1 MKHLYTI
8 FLALNFII
16 SYGQEYSFAKEF
28 TTGSI
33 NLKDLLT
40 VDGELKWFPSQT
52 NDLKFRKNEKEKAVK
67 YKPSDILGFSSEN
80 MRFVT
85 LTNFTAF
92 ADTYALVG
100 RPIEI
105 KETFGEVIS
114 EGKFNIF
121 LVIITG
127 YNPISGGIGNYSNF
141 LFQDSQ
147 DKNGRLYA
155 YPYLIRMKEKK
166 YENAKEQLYIL
177 FKDYPEIIEKIKNF
191 KKEDNFLEIIETIK
205 SIK

>member
-1 MKHLYTI
+1 MK
-8 FLALNFII
+8 
-16 SYGQEYSFAKEF
+16 
-28 TTGSI
+28 
-33 NLKDLLT
+33 
-40 VDGELKWFPSQT
+40 
-52 NDLKFRKNEKEKAVK
+52 
-67 YKPSDILGFSSEN
+67 
-80 MRFVT
+80 FVT
-85 LTNFTAF
+85 LSNFKAF

-105 KETFGEVIS
+105 KETFGQVIS

-127 YNPISGGIGNYSNF
+127 YNPIGGAMENYSNF

-147 DKNGRLYA
+147 NKYGKLYA

-166 YENAKEQLYIL
+166 YENAKEQLLIL

-191 KKEDNFLEIIETIK
+191 KKEDNFLEIIGLIK
-205 SIK
+205 EIK